1 MSAKRKA
8 VSGPGSFDHR
18 SETRLVYA
26 PGAVESLAALTEEY
40 AKKGSKVLV
49 VTDSGLVKA
58 GHAAKVQGLLEAGG
72 FVVSVFDKV
81 QENPSSVDVDAC
93 KDHALEFGEVDLL
106 IGLGG
111 GSSLD
116 TARGCNFL
124 LSNGGVME
132 DYWGYGKAPKD
143 MLPLLAIPTTAGTGS
158 ECQSF
163 ALISHRES
171 HAKMACGDPKAAARV
186 AVLDPTLTTT
196 QPREVTANTGLDALV
211 HALETAVTKP
221 RNPLSSLYARESFRL
236 IHGHLETVLEQPE
249 NIESRGKMQLGAAF
263 AGLAIENSMLGAAHS
278 AANPLTSEYNVIHGQ
293 AVAIMAPGIMR
304 YNCEEPG
311 AADAYAQL
319 AKECLIAPGSASLAE
334 ACQALIDRVLQLIE
348 RAGLSLSLEAYGVE
362 ASKVEELARQ
372 AATQWTAQFNPR
384 PIDEAAF
391 RQLYLDSLSLA

>member
-1 MSAKRKA
+1 
-8 VSGPGSFDHR
+8 
-18 SETRLVYA
+18 
-26 PGAVESLAALTEEY
+26 
-40 AKKGSKVLV
+40 
-49 VTDSGLVKA
+49 
-58 GHAAKVQGLLEAGG
+58 
-72 FVVSVFDKV
+72 
-81 QENPSSVDVDAC
+81 
-93 KDHALEFGEVDLL
+93 
-106 IGLGG
+106 
-111 GSSLD
+111 
-116 TARGCNFL
+116 
-124 LSNGGVME
+124 ME

-278 AANPLTSEYNVIHGQ
+278 AANPLTSVYDVIHGQ

-311 AADAYAQL
+311 AAEAYAQL
-319 AKECLIAPGSASLAE
+319 AKECLIAPGSASLE
-334 ACQALIDRVLQLIE
+334 DACQALIDRVLQLIE
-348 RAGLSLSLEAYGVE
+348 RAGLSLSLESYGVE
-362 ASKVEELARQ
+362 QSKVDELARQ